1 MVQQQHNVAEPIP
14 PFYIRTLSSM
24 EASLN
29 SAIVK
34 EKDAKKKMNATNAKA
49 LTAMKQKV
57 KKAAKEYEK
66 EIKEFQAVRAPRSD
80 RLYFI
85 FYIIDRIPKPLNA
98 NTQLR
103 LLQNPPC
110 QRLLKNKGRM

>member
-66 EIKEFQAVRAPRSD
+66 EIKEFQAVRNLHFD
-80 RLYFI
+80 GFNFI
-85 FYIIDRIPKPLNA
+85 FYVVYRIPKHLNVS
-98 NTQLR
+98 TQLQLR
-103 LLQNPPC
+103 QSPRCRSLLRSQ
-110 QRLLKNKGRM
+110 GRM